1 MATPQ
6 KLTVGI
12 TVDLDIPEKTV
23 NKCLRVLD
31 MWLEEPPD
39 KTIIVEDED
48 GTRACLIAEVQDGA
62 KD

>member
-6 KLTVGI
+6 KFTE

-31 MWLEEPPD
+31 MWLEEHPD
-39 KTIIVEDED
+39 KTIIVEEED
-48 GTRACLIAEVQDGA
+48 GTRTCLIAEVEHDN
-62 KD
+62 K